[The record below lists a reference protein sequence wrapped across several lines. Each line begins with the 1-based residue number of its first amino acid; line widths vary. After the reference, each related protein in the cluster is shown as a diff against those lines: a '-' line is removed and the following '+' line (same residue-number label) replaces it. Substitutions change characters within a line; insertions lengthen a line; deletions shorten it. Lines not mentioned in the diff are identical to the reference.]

1 MRYRLDELL
10 VRKKMV
16 ETRSQAQLLIK
27 EGKVL
32 TTQGVAQKPGQKF
45 NETSKITISITEKY
59 VSRGA
64 HKIKAA
70 FEYFKVKLKDKIIA
84 DIGASTGGF
93 SDYVLQNGAKKV
105 YAIDVGH
112 GQLAE
117 KIKNDKRVVN
127 MEGTNIRDLTALSE
141 KADIAVV
148 DLSYISLK
156 LTLENIFN
164 LVRNYGRVIC
174 LFKPQFEAG
183 KGKVPKDGVIK
194 DERLRETILKN
205 FLEWCAKQN
214 YPRPKIMKSPV
225 IGGDGNVE
233 YLLDFQVRHEPTQ

>member
-10 VRKKMV
+10 VRRRMV

-32 TTQGVAQKPGQKF
+32 TSSGVAQKPGQKL
-45 NETSKITISITEKY
+45 NETAKITVSITEKY
-59 VSRGA
+59 VSRGG

-70 FEYFKVKLKDKIIA
+70 FENFKVKLKDKIIA
-84 DIGASTGGF
+84 DVGASTGGF

-112 GQLAE
+112 GQLAD
-117 KIKNDKRVVN
+117 KIKNDKRIIN
-127 MEGTNIRDLTALSE
+127 MEGINIKDLKSLPE
-141 KADIAVV
+141 KVDIAVV

-156 LTLENIFN
+156 LALENIFN
-164 LVRNYGRVIC
+164 LVRGYGRVIC

-183 KGKVPKDGVIK
+183 KGIVPKDGVIK
-194 DERLRETILKN
+194 NERLRETILKN
-205 FLEWCAKQN
+205 FLEWCMEKK
-214 YPRPKIMKSPV
+214 YPRPKVMQSPV

-233 YLLDFQVRHEPTQ
+233 YLLHFQVNPDSIQ